1 LLAASW
7 DKHVHLYDVKGED
20 GQGTLLRK
28 FEHRAPVLDV
38 CFGGSDDEAFS
49 AGMDW
54 QVLR

>member
-1 LLAASW
+1 
-7 DKHVHLYDVKGED
+7 VHLYDIKGED
-20 GQGTLLRK
+20 GQGELVRS

-38 CFGGSDDEAFS
+38 CFGEDADEAFS